1 MKKVKKTEIRKIHH
15 ADLSAQY
22 ENPIE
27 HACNMQEGQTF
38 ISVDAQKPEGLCES
52 AWGSMQ
58 TFVMT
63 LAHGG

>member
-1 MKKVKKTEIRKIHH
+1 MKKVKITVIRKIHH

-38 ISVDAQKPEGLCES
+38 ISVDAQPEGLCES